1 MLDVGKVDEDDQK
14 VQISSY
20 RINNVQHDNNCSR
33 TCVKVFETV
42 NPKSSHHKT
51 KQIFK
56 FCIFKR

>member
-42 NPKSSHHKT
+42 NPEFSS
-51 KQIFK
+51 
-56 FCIFKR
+56 